1 MSESKFYESVSF
13 VNACRRTCGGEAIR
27 KKEREKKKKLSN
39 LIQKCCCFSQ
49 DVIFFFN
56 FLFPVLDAFGERLK
70 VDKTLT

>member
-27 KKEREKKKKLSN
+27 KKEREKKKKVIKSDTEML
-39 LIQKCCCFSQ
+39 LFFSGC
-49 DVIFFFN
+49 DFFFN